1 MNKLQ
6 ATSKLDK
13 IFDAW
18 VKCEYFSVDIQNLC
32 IHDLPFAFREELTT
46 EQKKFLDNMLFLYD
60 FINTSNI
67 GYSSTNWSSS

>member
-1 MNKLQ
+1 MTKLQ
-6 ATSKLDK
+6 ATKKLGK

-18 VKCEYFSVDIQNLC
+18 VKSEYFPVDIQNLC

-46 EQKKFLDNMLFLYD
+46 DQKKFLDSLLFLHD

-67 GYSSTNWSSS
+67 EGAN

>member
-1 MNKLQ
+1 MKKRQ

-18 VKCEYFSVDIQNLC
+18 VKSEYFTVDIQNLC

-46 EQKKFLDNMLFLYD
+46 EQKKFLDSLLFLHD
-60 FINTSNI
+60 FINTSSIKGAN
-67 GYSSTNWSSS
+67 

>member
-18 VKCEYFSVDIQNLC
+18 VKSEYFSVDIQNLC

-46 EQKKFLDNMLFLYD
+46 EQKKFLDKEEK
-60 FINTSNI
+60 
-67 GYSSTNWSSS
+67 